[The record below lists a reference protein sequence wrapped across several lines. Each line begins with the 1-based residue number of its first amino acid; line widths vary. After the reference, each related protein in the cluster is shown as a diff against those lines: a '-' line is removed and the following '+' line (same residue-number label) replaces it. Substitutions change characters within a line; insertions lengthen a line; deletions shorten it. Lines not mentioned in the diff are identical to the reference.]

1 MAIQSASIYGSTG
14 TARQVFPT
22 AAQMPLAMVQ
32 AGETVHI
39 LSIRGKDETRRFL
52 NNLGFVEGTEVV
64 VVSELSGN
72 MIVSVKGTRVA
83 ISKSMDNRVLTQE

>member
-1 MAIQSASIYGSTG
+1 MAIQSASIFGSTG
-14 TARQVFPT
+14 TANKEGIPG
-22 AAQMPLAMVQ
+22 MPLAMVQ

-83 ISKSMDNRVLTQE
+83 ISKSMANRVLTQE